1 MKRRKFIKLTS
12 TASAAGLLPIQLNT
26 SFKFLNALTNC
37 DLSNRKIV
45 LVDLAGGNDGL
56 NTLIPLN
63 VYSDYV
69 NMRPTTHVAS
79 AAALNLN
86 LVDSSLQGTNQ
97 DLALHPIMTG
107 MFDLF
112 NQDQLRILQSVG
124 YDSINKSH
132 FASIDIYNT
141 GNDGNNWNNGN
152 NSGWMGRFMENHYSD
167 FLPANYP
174 MGIQIG
180 SPNTSLG
187 FHGVNEHGLAS
198 NLTGQ
203 DSDNFYSVLS
213 GLSGEYPT
221 DFPDSH
227 YGTELQYIVDTDATS
242 NVYAQAISS
251 SFNDGSNFSG
261 SNYPDTDLGDQ
272 LKTVARLMR
281 GGIETKIYLVKLGGF
296 DTHANQVQG
305 AGDLQGRHYNLLDE
319 LSTAVEAFM
328 RDLNSD
334 SLAEDV
340 VGITISEF
348 GRKAKENG
356 SLGTDHG
363 KVAPVFIFGQPVQSG
378 ISGVN
383 VDLNEA
389 TEDNDFQIDTVQF
402 DYRQSLATL
411 MQDFLGSDSN
421 TINSTFMDNI
431 TNASFADQKIQN
443 LLKAGYI
450 VPESCYAE
458 SLGIQNLDSDEWMV
472 YPNPFKNHFNV
483 KGLSTSPNLST
494 SFLLVNQFGQR
505 IHGGYLKFIDGN
517 ARVDLPN
524 LNTGIYIL
532 TLKNSFK
539 TQSFKLIGG
548 SF

>member
-26 SFKFLNALTNC
+26 SFKFLNTLTNC

-86 LVDSSLQGTNQ
+86 LIDSSLQGTNQ

-107 MFDLF
+107 MFNLF
-112 NQDQLRILQSVG
+112 DQDQLRILQSVG

-167 FLPANYP
+167 LMPVNYP

-187 FHGVNEHGLAS
+187 FHGVNEHGLAM

-227 YGTELQYIVDTDATS
+227 YGTELQYIVDTDASS

-261 SNYPDTDLGDQ
+261 ANYPDTDLADQ

-443 LLKAGYI
+443 LLKAGYV

-472 YPNPFKNHFNV
+472 YPNPFKNHFNI

-494 SFLLVNQFGQR
+494 SFVLVNQFGQR
-505 IHGGYLKFIDGN
+505 IQGGYLKFIDGN

>member
-86 LVDSSLQGTNQ
+86 LIDSSLQGTNQ

-152 NSGWMGRFMENHYSD
+152 NSGWMGRFMENHYSN
-167 FLPANYP
+167 LMPVNYP

-187 FHGVNEHGLAS
+187 FHGVNEHGLAM

-227 YGTELQYIVDTDATS
+227 YGTELQYIVDTDASS

-251 SFNDGSNFSG
+251 SFNNGSNFSG
-261 SNYPDTDLGDQ
+261 SNYPDTDLADQ

-458 SLGIQNLDSDEWMV
+458 SLGIQNLDTDEWMV

>member
-26 SFKFLNALTNC
+26 SFKFLNTLTNC

-86 LVDSSLQGTNQ
+86 LIDSSLQGTNQ

-107 MFDLF
+107 MFNLF
-112 NQDQLRILQSVG
+112 DQDQLRILQSVG

-167 FLPANYP
+167 LMPANYP

-251 SFNDGSNFSG
+251 SFSDGSNFSG

-296 DTHANQVQG
+296 DTHANQVQA

-383 VDLNEA
+383 VDLDEA

-411 MQDFLGSDSN
+411 MQDFLGSDTNS
-421 TINSTFMDNI
+421 INSTFMDNI

-443 LLKAGYI
+443 LLKAGYV

-458 SLGIQNLDSDEWMV
+458 SLGIQNLDSDEWVV

-494 SFLLVNQFGQR
+494 SFVLVNQFGQR

>member
-12 TASAAGLLPIQLNT
+12 TASAAGLLPMQLNA
-26 SFKFLNALTNC
+26 SFKFLNSISNC
-37 DLSNRKIV
+37 DVSNRKIV

-63 VYSDYV
+63 VYTDYV
-69 NMRPTTHVAS
+69 NMRPNTHIPSSS
-79 AAALNLN
+79 ALHLNAI
-86 LVDSSLQGTNQ
+86 DSSLQGSNQ
-97 DLALHPIMTG
+97 DLALHPVLSG
-107 MFDLF
+107 MYNLYD
-112 NQDQLRILQSVG
+112 QDQLRILQSVG

-132 FASIDIYNT
+132 FASIDICNT
-141 GNDGNNWNNGN
+141 GNDGNNWNNGQ
-152 NSGWMGRFMENHYSD
+152 NSGWMGRFMENHYSNL
-167 FLPANYP
+167 LPANYP

-187 FHGVNEHGLAS
+187 FHGVSEHGLAM

-227 YGTELQYIVDTDATS
+227 YGTELQYIVDTDASS
-242 NVYAQAISS
+242 NIYAQAISS
-251 SFNDGSNFSG
+251 SFNNGSNFSG
-261 SNYPDTDLGDQ
+261 SNYPDTDLADQ

-281 GGIETKIYLVKLGGF
+281 GGINTKIYLVRLGGF

-334 SLAEDV
+334 SLGEDV

-348 GRKAKENG
+348 GRKAKENA

-363 KVAPVFIFGQPVQSG
+363 KVAPVFIFGKPVQSG

-389 TEDNDFQIDTVQF
+389 NEDNDFQIDSVQF

-411 MQDFLGSDSN
+411 MQDFLGSDSAS
-421 TINSTFMDNI
+421 INSTFVDNL
-431 TNASFADQKIQN
+431 TNESFAEQKISEI
-443 LLKAGYI
+443 LKADYI
-450 VPESCYAE
+450 VPETCYNQ
-458 SLGIQNLDSDEWMV
+458 SLGVQNIDNNEWLI
-472 YPNPFKNHFNV
+472 YPNPFKRHFNV
-483 KGLSTSPNLST
+483 KTSMNNASQST
-494 SFLLVNQFGQR
+494 SFVLTNQFGQTVYR
-505 IHGGYLKFIDGN
+505 GYLKFINGA
-517 ARVDLPN
+517 ARVDVPS
-524 LNTGIYIL
+524 LNTGVYIL
-532 TLKNSFK
+532 TLKNTYK
-539 TQSFKLIGG
+539 TQSFKLLGG
-548 SF
+548 AH

>member
-12 TASAAGLLPIQLNT
+12 TASAAGLLPMQLNA
-26 SFKFLNALTNC
+26 SFKFLNSITNC
-37 DLSNRKIV
+37 DVSNRKIV

-86 LVDSSLQGTNQ
+86 LIDSSLQGTNQ

-107 MFDLF
+107 MFNLF
-112 NQDQLRILQSVG
+112 DQDQLRILQSVG

-152 NSGWMGRFMENHYSD
+152 NSGWMGRFLENHYSD
-167 FLPANYP
+167 LMPANYP

-180 SPNTSLG
+180 SSNTSLG

-203 DSDNFYSVLS
+203 DSDNFYSILS

-227 YGTELQYIVDTDATS
+227 YGTELQYIVDTDASS

-261 SNYPDTDLGDQ
+261 SNYPDTDLADQ

-348 GRKAKENG
+348 GRKAMENG

-443 LLKAGYI
+443 LLKAGYV

-472 YPNPFKNHFNV
+472 YPNPFKNHFNI

-494 SFLLVNQFGQR
+494 SFVLVNQFGQR
-505 IHGGYLKFIDGN
+505 IQGGYLKFIDGN

>member
-86 LVDSSLQGTNQ
+86 LIDSSLQGTNQ

-167 FLPANYP
+167 LMPANYP

-203 DSDNFYSVLS
+203 DSDNFYSVLG

-261 SNYPDTDLGDQ
+261 SNYPDTDLGNQ

>member
-26 SFKFLNALTNC
+26 SFKFLNTLTNC

-86 LVDSSLQGTNQ
+86 LIDSSLQGTNQ

-107 MFDLF
+107 MFNLF
-112 NQDQLRILQSVG
+112 DQDQLRILQSVG

-167 FLPANYP
+167 LMPVNYP

-187 FHGVNEHGLAS
+187 FHGVNEHGLAM

-203 DSDNFYSVLS
+203 DSENFYSVLS

-227 YGTELQYIVDTDATS
+227 YGTELQYIVDTDASS

-261 SNYPDTDLGDQ
+261 ANYPDTDLADQ

-411 MQDFLGSDSN
+411 MQDFLGSNSN

-443 LLKAGYI
+443 LLKAGYV

-472 YPNPFKNHFNV
+472 YPNPFKNHFNI

-494 SFLLVNQFGQR
+494 SFVLVNQFGQR
-505 IHGGYLKFIDGN
+505 IQGGYLKFIDGN

>member
-26 SFKFLNALTNC
+26 SFKFLNTLTNC

-86 LVDSSLQGTNQ
+86 LIDSSLQGTNQ

-107 MFDLF
+107 MFNLF
-112 NQDQLRILQSVG
+112 DQDQLRILQSVG

-167 FLPANYP
+167 LMPVNYP

-187 FHGVNEHGLAS
+187 FHGVNEHGLAM

-203 DSDNFYSVLS
+203 DSENFYSVLS

-227 YGTELQYIVDTDATS
+227 YGTELQYIVDTDASS

-251 SFNDGSNFSG
+251 SFDNGSNFSG
-261 SNYPDTDLGDQ
+261 SNYPDTDLADQ

-281 GGIETKIYLVKLGGF
+281 GGIETKIYLVRLGGF

-443 LLKAGYI
+443 LLKAGYV

-494 SFLLVNQFGQR
+494 SFVLVNQFGQR
-505 IHGGYLKFIDGN
+505 IQGGYLKFIDGN

>member
-26 SFKFLNALTNC
+26 SFKFLNTLTNC

-86 LVDSSLQGTNQ
+86 LIDSSLQGTNQ

-107 MFDLF
+107 MFNLF
-112 NQDQLRILQSVG
+112 DQDQLRILQSVG

-167 FLPANYP
+167 LMPVNYP

-187 FHGVNEHGLAS
+187 FHGVNEHGLAM

-203 DSDNFYSVLS
+203 DSENFYSVLS

-227 YGTELQYIVDTDATS
+227 YGTELQYIVDTDASS

-251 SFNDGSNFSG
+251 SFDNGSNFSG
-261 SNYPDTDLGDQ
+261 SNYPDTDLADQ

-443 LLKAGYI
+443 LLKAGYV

-494 SFLLVNQFGQR
+494 SFVLVNQFGQR

>member
-26 SFKFLNALTNC
+26 SFKFLNTLTNC

-86 LVDSSLQGTNQ
+86 LIDSSLQGTNQ

-107 MFDLF
+107 MFNLF
-112 NQDQLRILQSVG
+112 DQDQLRILQSVG

-167 FLPANYP
+167 LMPVNYP

-187 FHGVNEHGLAS
+187 FHGVNEHGLAM

-203 DSDNFYSVLS
+203 DSENFYSVLS

-227 YGTELQYIVDTDATS
+227 YGTELQYIVDTDASS

-251 SFNDGSNFSG
+251 SFDNGSNFSG
-261 SNYPDTDLGDQ
+261 ANYPNTDLADQ

-443 LLKAGYI
+443 LLKAGYV

-494 SFLLVNQFGQR
+494 SFVLVNQFGQR
-505 IHGGYLKFIDGN
+505 IQGGYLKFIDGN

>member
-26 SFKFLNALTNC
+26 SFKFLNTLTNC

-86 LVDSSLQGTNQ
+86 LIDSSLQGTNQ

-107 MFDLF
+107 MFNLF
-112 NQDQLRILQSVG
+112 DQDQLRILQSVG

-167 FLPANYP
+167 LMPVNYP

-187 FHGVNEHGLAS
+187 FHGVNEHGLAM

-227 YGTELQYIVDTDATS
+227 YGTELQYIVDTDASS

-251 SFNDGSNFSG
+251 SFDNGSNFSG
-261 SNYPDTDLGDQ
+261 SNYPDTDLADQ

-281 GGIETKIYLVKLGGF
+281 GGIETKIYLVRLGGF

-443 LLKAGYI
+443 LLKAGYV

-494 SFLLVNQFGQR
+494 SFVLVNQFGQR
-505 IHGGYLKFIDGN
+505 IQGGYLKFIDGN

>member
-1 MKRRKFIKLTS
+1 
-12 TASAAGLLPIQLNT
+12 
-26 SFKFLNALTNC
+26 
-37 DLSNRKIV
+37 

-63 VYSDYV
+63 IYTDYV

-79 AAALNLN
+79 SSALHLN
-86 LVDSSLQGTNQ
+86 AIDSSLQGSNQ
-97 DLALHPIMTG
+97 DLALHPVLSG
-107 MFDLF
+107 MYNLYD
-112 NQDQLRILQSVG
+112 QDQLRILQSVG

-132 FASIDIYNT
+132 FASIDICNT
-141 GNDGNNWNNGN
+141 GNDGNNWNNGQ

-167 FLPANYP
+167 LLPANYP

-187 FHGVNEHGLAS
+187 FHGENEHGLAM

-213 GLSGEYPT
+213 GLSGEYPI

-227 YGTELQYIVDTDATS
+227 YGTELQNIVDVDATS
-242 NVYAQAISS
+242 NIYAQAIST
-251 SFNDGSNFSG
+251 SFNNGSNFSG
-261 SNYPDTDLGDQ
+261 SNYPDTDLADQ

-281 GGIETKIYLVKLGGF
+281 GGINTKIYLVRLGGF

-363 KVAPVFIFGQPVQSG
+363 KVAPVFIFGKPVQSG

-389 TEDNDFQIDTVQF
+389 TEDNGFQIDSVQF

-411 MQDFLGSDSN
+411 MQDFLGSDSAS
-421 TINSTFMDNI
+421 INSTFVDNL
-431 TNASFADQKIQN
+431 TNESFAEQKIPEI
-443 LLKAGYI
+443 LKADYI
-450 VPESCYAE
+450 VPETCYNQ
-458 SLGIQNLDSDEWMV
+458 SLGVQNIDNNEWLI
-472 YPNPFKNHFNV
+472 YPNPFQRHFNV
-483 KGLSTSPNLST
+483 KTSMNNASQPT
-494 SFLLVNQFGQR
+494 SFVLTNQFGQTVYR
-505 IHGGYLKFIDGN
+505 GYLKFINGA
-517 ARVDLPN
+517 ARVDVPS
-524 LNTGIYIL
+524 LNTGVYIL
-532 TLKNSFK
+532 TLKNTYK
-539 TQSFKLIGG
+539 TQSFKLLGG
-548 SF
+548 AH

>member
-26 SFKFLNALTNC
+26 SFKFLNTLTNC

-86 LVDSSLQGTNQ
+86 LIDSSLQGTNQ

-107 MFDLF
+107 MFNLF
-112 NQDQLRILQSVG
+112 DQDQLRILQSVG

-167 FLPANYP
+167 LMPVNYP

-187 FHGVNEHGLAS
+187 FHGVNEHGLAM

-203 DSDNFYSVLS
+203 DSENFYSVLS

-227 YGTELQYIVDTDATS
+227 YGTELQYIVDTDASS

-251 SFNDGSNFSG
+251 SFDNGSNFSG
-261 SNYPDTDLGDQ
+261 SNYPDTDLADQ

-281 GGIETKIYLVKLGGF
+281 GGIETKIYLVRLGGF

-334 SLAEDV
+334 TLAEDV

-443 LLKAGYI
+443 LLKAGYV

-494 SFLLVNQFGQR
+494 SFVLVNQFGQR

>member
-26 SFKFLNALTNC
+26 SFKFLNTLTNC

-107 MFDLF
+107 MFNLF
-112 NQDQLRILQSVG
+112 DQDQLRILQSVG

-167 FLPANYP
+167 LMPANYP

-383 VDLNEA
+383 VDLDEA

-411 MQDFLGSDSN
+411 MQDFLGSDTNS
-421 TINSTFMDNI
+421 INSTFMDNI

-443 LLKAGYI
+443 LLKAGYV

-458 SLGIQNLDSDEWMV
+458 SLGIQDLDSDEWVV

-494 SFLLVNQFGQR
+494 SFVLVNQFGQR

>member
-26 SFKFLNALTNC
+26 SFKFLNTLTNC

-86 LVDSSLQGTNQ
+86 LIDSSLQGTNQ

-107 MFDLF
+107 MFNLF
-112 NQDQLRILQSVG
+112 DQDQLRILQSVG

-167 FLPANYP
+167 LMPVNYP

-187 FHGVNEHGLAS
+187 FHGVNEHGLAM

-227 YGTELQYIVDTDATS
+227 YGTELQYIVDTDASS

-251 SFNDGSNFSG
+251 SFNNGSNFSG
-261 SNYPDTDLGDQ
+261 SNYPDTDLADQ

-443 LLKAGYI
+443 LLKAGYV

-472 YPNPFKNHFNV
+472 YPNPFKNHFNI

-494 SFLLVNQFGQR
+494 SFVLVNQFGQR
-505 IHGGYLKFIDGN
+505 IQGGYLKFIDGN

>member
-12 TASAAGLLPIQLNT
+12 TASAAGLLPMQLNA
-26 SFKFLNALTNC
+26 SFKFLNTLTNC

-86 LVDSSLQGTNQ
+86 LIDSSLQGTNQ

-107 MFDLF
+107 MFNLF
-112 NQDQLRILQSVG
+112 DQDQLRILQSVG

-167 FLPANYP
+167 LMPVNYP

-187 FHGVNEHGLAS
+187 FHGVNEHGLAM

-227 YGTELQYIVDTDATS
+227 YGTELQYIVDTDASS

-261 SNYPDTDLGDQ
+261 ANYPDTDLADQ

-443 LLKAGYI
+443 LLKAGYV

-472 YPNPFKNHFNV
+472 YPNPFKNHFNI

-494 SFLLVNQFGQR
+494 SFVLVNQFGQR
-505 IHGGYLKFIDGN
+505 IQGGYLKFIDGN

>member
-12 TASAAGLLPIQLNT
+12 TASAAGLLPMQLNA
-26 SFKFLNALTNC
+26 SFKFLNSITNC
-37 DLSNRKIV
+37 DVSNRKIV

-86 LVDSSLQGTNQ
+86 LIDSSLQGTNQ

-107 MFDLF
+107 MFNLF
-112 NQDQLRILQSVG
+112 DQDQLRILQSVG

-167 FLPANYP
+167 LMPVNYP

-227 YGTELQYIVDTDATS
+227 YGTELQYIVDTDASS

-261 SNYPDTDLGDQ
+261 ANYPDTDLADQ

-443 LLKAGYI
+443 LLKAGYV

-472 YPNPFKNHFNV
+472 YPNPFKNHFNI

-494 SFLLVNQFGQR
+494 SFVLVNQFGQR
-505 IHGGYLKFIDGN
+505 IQGGYLKFIDGN

>member
-1 MKRRKFIKLTS
+1 M
-12 TASAAGLLPIQLNT
+12 GW
-26 SFKFLNALTNC
+26 
-37 DLSNRKIV
+37 
-45 LVDLAGGNDGL
+45 
-56 NTLIPLN
+56 PL
-63 VYSDYV
+63 
-69 NMRPTTHVAS
+69 
-79 AAALNLN
+79 
-86 LVDSSLQGTNQ
+86 
-97 DLALHPIMTG
+97 
-107 MFDLF
+107 
-112 NQDQLRILQSVG
+112 
-124 YDSINKSH
+124 
-132 FASIDIYNT
+132 
-141 GNDGNNWNNGN
+141 
-152 NSGWMGRFMENHYSD
+152 
-167 FLPANYP
+167 
-174 MGIQIG
+174 
-180 SPNTSLG
+180 
-187 FHGVNEHGLAS
+187 

-227 YGTELQYIVDTDATS
+227 YGTELQYIVDTDASS

-251 SFNDGSNFSG
+251 SFDDGSNFSG
-261 SNYPDTDLGDQ
+261 ANYPDTDLADQ

-281 GGIETKIYLVKLGGF
+281 GGIETKIYLVRLGGF

-443 LLKAGYI
+443 LLKAGYV

-472 YPNPFKNHFNV
+472 YPNPFKNHFNI

-494 SFLLVNQFGQR
+494 SFVLVNQFGQR
-505 IHGGYLKFIDGN
+505 IQGGYLKFIDGN

>member
-26 SFKFLNALTNC
+26 SFKFLNTLTNC

-86 LVDSSLQGTNQ
+86 LIDSSLQGTNQ

-107 MFDLF
+107 MFNLF
-112 NQDQLRILQSVG
+112 DQDQLRILQSVG

-167 FLPANYP
+167 LMPVNYP

-187 FHGVNEHGLAS
+187 FHGVNEHGLAM

-227 YGTELQYIVDTDATS
+227 YGTELQYIVDTDASS

-251 SFNDGSNFSG
+251 SFDNGSNFSG
-261 SNYPDTDLGDQ
+261 SNYPDTDLADQ

-281 GGIETKIYLVKLGGF
+281 GGIETKIYLVRLGGF

-443 LLKAGYI
+443 LLKAGYV

-472 YPNPFKNHFNV
+472 YPNPFKNHFNI

-494 SFLLVNQFGQR
+494 SFVLVNQFGQR
-505 IHGGYLKFIDGN
+505 IQGGYLKFIDGN

>member
-12 TASAAGLLPIQLNT
+12 TASAAGLLPMQLNA
-26 SFKFLNALTNC
+26 SFKFLNSITNC
-37 DLSNRKIV
+37 DVSNRKIV

-86 LVDSSLQGTNQ
+86 LIDSSLQGTNQ

-107 MFDLF
+107 MFNLF
-112 NQDQLRILQSVG
+112 DQDQLRILQSVG

-167 FLPANYP
+167 LMPVNYP

-187 FHGVNEHGLAS
+187 FHGVNEHGLAM

-227 YGTELQYIVDTDATS
+227 YGTELQYIVDTDASS

-261 SNYPDTDLGDQ
+261 ANYPDTDLADQ

-443 LLKAGYI
+443 LLKAGYV

-472 YPNPFKNHFNV
+472 YPNPFKNHFNI

-494 SFLLVNQFGQR
+494 SFVLVNQFGQR
-505 IHGGYLKFIDGN
+505 IQGGYLKFIDGN

>member
-26 SFKFLNALTNC
+26 SFKFLNTLTNC

-86 LVDSSLQGTNQ
+86 LIDSSLQGTNQ

-107 MFDLF
+107 MFNLF
-112 NQDQLRILQSVG
+112 DQDQLRILQSVG

-167 FLPANYP
+167 LMPVNYP

-187 FHGVNEHGLAS
+187 FHGVNEHGLAM

-203 DSDNFYSVLS
+203 DSENFYSVLS

-227 YGTELQYIVDTDATS
+227 YGTELQYIVDTDASS

-251 SFNDGSNFSG
+251 SFDNGSNFSG
-261 SNYPDTDLGDQ
+261 SNYPDTDLADQ

-281 GGIETKIYLVKLGGF
+281 GGIETKIYLVRLGGF

-443 LLKAGYI
+443 LLKAGYV

-494 SFLLVNQFGQR
+494 SFVLVNQFGQR

>member
-1 MKRRKFIKLTS
+1 M
-12 TASAAGLLPIQLNT
+12 QLNA
-26 SFKFLNALTNC
+26 SFKFLNSITNC
-37 DLSNRKIV
+37 DVSNRKIV

-86 LVDSSLQGTNQ
+86 LIDSSLQGTNQ

-107 MFDLF
+107 MFNLF
-112 NQDQLRILQSVG
+112 DQDQLRILQSVG

-167 FLPANYP
+167 LMPANYP

-227 YGTELQYIVDTDATS
+227 YGTELQYIVDTDASS

-251 SFNDGSNFSG
+251 SFDNGSNFSG
-261 SNYPDTDLGDQ
+261 ANYPDTDLADQ

-443 LLKAGYI
+443 LLKAGYV

-472 YPNPFKNHFNV
+472 YPNPFKNHFNI

-494 SFLLVNQFGQR
+494 SFVLVNQFGQR
-505 IHGGYLKFIDGN
+505 IQGGYLKFIDGN

>member
-26 SFKFLNALTNC
+26 SFKFLNTLTNC

-86 LVDSSLQGTNQ
+86 LIDSSLQGTNQ

-107 MFDLF
+107 MFNLF
-112 NQDQLRILQSVG
+112 DQDQLRILQSVG

-167 FLPANYP
+167 LMPVNYP

-187 FHGVNEHGLAS
+187 FHGVNEHGLAM

-203 DSDNFYSVLS
+203 DSENFYSVLS

-227 YGTELQYIVDTDATS
+227 YGTELQYIVDTDASS

-251 SFNDGSNFSG
+251 SFDNGSNFSG
-261 SNYPDTDLGDQ
+261 SNYPDTDLADQ

-281 GGIETKIYLVKLGGF
+281 GGIETKIYLVRLGGF

-334 SLAEDV
+334 TLAEDV

-443 LLKAGYI
+443 LLKAGYV

-472 YPNPFKNHFNV
+472 YPNPFKNHFNI

-494 SFLLVNQFGQR
+494 SFVLVNQFGQR
-505 IHGGYLKFIDGN
+505 IQGGYLKFIDGN

>member
-26 SFKFLNALTNC
+26 SFKFLNTLTNC

-86 LVDSSLQGTNQ
+86 LIDSSLQGTNQ

-107 MFDLF
+107 MFNLF
-112 NQDQLRILQSVG
+112 DQDQLRILQSVG

-167 FLPANYP
+167 LMPVNYP

-187 FHGVNEHGLAS
+187 FHGVNEHGLAM

-203 DSDNFYSVLS
+203 DSENFYSVLS

-227 YGTELQYIVDTDATS
+227 YGTELQYIVDTDASS

-251 SFNDGSNFSG
+251 SFDNGSNFSG
-261 SNYPDTDLGDQ
+261 ANYPDTDLADQ

-281 GGIETKIYLVKLGGF
+281 GGIETKIYLVRLGGF

-443 LLKAGYI
+443 LLKAGYV

-472 YPNPFKNHFNV
+472 YPNPFKNHFNI

-494 SFLLVNQFGQR
+494 SFVLVNQFGQR
-505 IHGGYLKFIDGN
+505 IQGGYLKFIDGN

>member
-12 TASAAGLLPIQLNT
+12 TASAAGLLPMQLNA
-26 SFKFLNALTNC
+26 SFKFLNSITNC
-37 DLSNRKIV
+37 DVSNRKIV
-45 LVDLAGGNDGL
+45 LVDLVGGNDGL

-86 LVDSSLQGTNQ
+86 LIDSSLQGTNQ

-107 MFDLF
+107 MFNLF
-112 NQDQLRILQSVG
+112 DQDQLRILQSVG

-167 FLPANYP
+167 LMPVNYP

-187 FHGVNEHGLAS
+187 LHGVNEPGLAM

-203 DSDNFYSVLS
+203 DSENFYSVLS

-227 YGTELQYIVDTDATS
+227 YGTELQYIVDTDASS

-261 SNYPDTDLGDQ
+261 ANYPDTDLADQ

-443 LLKAGYI
+443 LLKAGYV

-472 YPNPFKNHFNV
+472 YPNPFKNHFNI

-494 SFLLVNQFGQR
+494 SFVLVNQFGQR
-505 IHGGYLKFIDGN
+505 IQGGYLKFIDGN

>member
-86 LVDSSLQGTNQ
+86 LIDSSLQGTNQ

-167 FLPANYP
+167 LMPANYP

-227 YGTELQYIVDTDATS
+227 YGTELQYIVDTDASS

-251 SFNDGSNFSG
+251 SFNNGSNFSG
-261 SNYPDTDLGDQ
+261 SNYPDTDLADQ

-472 YPNPFKNHFNV
+472 YPNPFKNHFNI

-494 SFLLVNQFGQR
+494 SFVLVNQFGQR
-505 IHGGYLKFIDGN
+505 IQGGYLKFIDGN

>member
-86 LVDSSLQGTNQ
+86 LIDSSLQGTNQ

-107 MFDLF
+107 MFNLF
-112 NQDQLRILQSVG
+112 DQDQLRILQSVG

-167 FLPANYP
+167 LMPVNYP

-411 MQDFLGSDSN
+411 MQDFLGSDTNS
-421 TINSTFMDNI
+421 INSTFMDNI

-443 LLKAGYI
+443 LLKAGYV

-458 SLGIQNLDSDEWMV
+458 SLGIQNLDSDEWVV

-494 SFLLVNQFGQR
+494 SFVLVNQFGQR
-505 IHGGYLKFIDGN
+505 IQGGYLKFIDGN

>member
-26 SFKFLNALTNC
+26 SFKFLNTLTNC

-86 LVDSSLQGTNQ
+86 LIDSSLQGTNQ

-107 MFDLF
+107 MFNLF
-112 NQDQLRILQSVG
+112 DQDQLRILQSVG

-167 FLPANYP
+167 LMPANYP

-383 VDLNEA
+383 VDLDEA

-411 MQDFLGSDSN
+411 MQDFLGSDTNS
-421 TINSTFMDNI
+421 INSTFIDNI

-443 LLKAGYI
+443 LLKAGYV

-458 SLGIQNLDSDEWMV
+458 SLGIQNLDSDEWVV

-494 SFLLVNQFGQR
+494 SFVLVNQLGQR